1 MSDGVRVD
9 LSIGGGGGWWGF
21 FSILVDLWFFINE
34 LVGVEYA
41 LNVLLFIFVCGI
53 GESVGFRSAGC

>member
-9 LSIGGGGGWWGF
+9 LSIGGGCGVVGF
-21 FSILVDLWFFINE
+21 FSILVDLWFFLNE
-34 LVGVEYA
+34 LVGFEYA

-53 GESVGFRSAGC
+53 EESMVF